1 MAIFGRNDNKKS
13 AAAIKKWATTI
24 AYGTQIKGEIVLT
37 SSLHI
42 DGEFEGTIHSDH
54 VITISTQGR
63 VIGDIIAKGIIING
77 LFRGSM
83 MCQHFYGHKIKL
95 LLATFRNQQVTC
107 NHSLNDV
114 VYGYKKPRYI
124 SGTAIEA
131 ANMPQK
137 ATVRYSQLM
146 ASHKA

>member
-95 LLATFRNQQVTC
+95 LLATFRNQQVTY

-124 SGTAIEA
+124 QRFLALLLRGL
-131 ANMPQK
+131 Q
-137 ATVRYSQLM
+137 
-146 ASHKA
+146 SHNDAPALS

>member
-13 AAAIKKWATTI
+13 ATAIKKCATTI

-54 VITISTQGR
+54 FITISTQGR

-77 LFRGSM
+77 LFRGSI
-83 MCQHFYGHKIKL
+83 QSPTIEILSQGNVKGNLTYHELTIEKGANFEGETIVRESAVLENKIP
-95 LLATFRNQQVTC
+95 V
-107 NHSLNDV
+107 
-114 VYGYKKPRYI
+114 I
-124 SGTAIEA
+124 
-131 ANMPQK
+131 K
-137 ATVRYSQLM
+137 AEEPLGLTEE
-146 ASHKA
+146 K

>member
-114 VYGYKKPRYI
+114 VYGYKIPRYI
-124 SGTAIEA
+124 QRFLALLLR
-131 ANMPQK
+131 Q
-137 ATVRYSQLM
+137 R
-146 ASHKA
+146 

>member
-54 VITISTQGR
+54 VITIRTQGR
-63 VIGDIIAKGIIING
+63 VIGDIIAKG
-77 LFRGSM
+77 M

-124 SGTAIEA
+124 QRFLALLLRGL
-131 ANMPQK
+131 Q
-137 ATVRYSQLM
+137 
-146 ASHKA
+146 SHNDAPALS

>member
-63 VIGDIIAKGIIING
+63 VIGDIIAKGIIIVHKNVIIIRTYP
-77 LFRGSM
+77 FST
-83 MCQHFYGHKIKL
+83 FYRRCRWIG
-95 LLATFRNQQVTC
+95 
-107 NHSLNDV
+107 
-114 VYGYKKPRYI
+114 
-124 SGTAIEA
+124 
-131 ANMPQK
+131 
-137 ATVRYSQLM
+137 
-146 ASHKA
+146 

>member
-13 AAAIKKWATTI
+13 ATAIKKCATTI

-54 VITISTQGR
+54 FITISTQGR

-77 LFRGSM
+77 LFRGSI
-83 MCQHFYGHKIKL
+83 QSP
-95 LLATFRNQQVTC
+95 T
-107 NHSLNDV
+107 
-114 VYGYKKPRYI
+114 
-124 SGTAIEA
+124 IEILSQGNVKGNLTYHELTIEKG
-131 ANMPQK
+131 ANFEGET
-137 ATVRYSQLM
+137 TVRESAVLENQIPII
-146 ASHKA
+146 KAEEPLGLTEEK

>member
-13 AAAIKKWATTI
+13 TAAIKKCATTI

-77 LFRGSM
+77 LFRGSI
-83 MCQHFYGHKIKL
+83 QSPTIEILSQGDVKGKL
-95 LLATFRNQQVTC
+95 TYHELTIEKGANFEGETIVRESAALENQI
-107 NHSLNDV
+107 
-114 VYGYKKPRYI
+114 PM
-124 SGTAIEA
+124 IETES
-131 ANMPQK
+131 PLSITEEQ
-137 ATVRYSQLM
+137 
-146 ASHKA
+146 